1 MASQTLLDRLQ
12 VTPADQATRLRW
24 SNITEKEA
32 ALIRAAAPILSPHA
46 EEIVRKFYDYS
57 STFPQWQAKVQ
68 ESKSQ
73 RSILEGAQKAYFLR
87 ILEGRFDAD
96 YFESR
101 LRVGQVHA
109 ILNVEPRW
117 NVGNYAIYAELIS
130 PILAAKMKGR
140 QLVDTITAINKVFAL
155 DITLAVETYISEGVL
170 EKLVEIYSTLGA
182 PLRSL
187 GENSGQVDL
196 ATREIANAVQE
207 IARGATAQTQAMG
220 DMNTEMRQLAESIG
234 AVSSGAAEQSSSMQT
249 AESATL
255 RVQAALESV
264 STASAAAKEKGGGSL
279 SAAQEGMSSVQQT
292 VDAMGTIRTTVMSAA
307 EEVQELG
314 KRGTEIGDII
324 KVIDDIAGQTN
335 LLALNAAIE
344 AARAGEQGRGF
355 AVVAENVRSLA
366 ERTAVATKEIGALI
380 AAVQQGTGQA
390 VKAMENSI
398 RDVEAGSNQAQKAGE
413 ALKRI
418 LDSAAEVNEQIVNIT
433 GAAGIV
439 ESTAVELA
447 GIVNQVGSLAQKSAE
462 LAIGMKGG
470 SERAIGSVAE
480 ASSVAEES
488 AAASEQVS
496 ASVEEVSAQITE
508 IATQTQRLAQSMS
521 DLAQFI
527 TRFGVLAH
535 NSAGETFKLAA

>member
-32 ALIRAAAPILSPHA
+32 ALIRAAAPIIAPHA
-46 EEIVRKFYDYS
+46 DEIVKKFYDYS
-57 STFPQWQAKVQ
+57 SSFPQWQAKVQ

-101 LRVGQVHA
+101 LRVGATHA
-109 ILNVEPRW
+109 KLNVEPRW
-117 NVGNYAIYAELIS
+117 NVGNYAIYAELVF
-130 PILAAKMKGR
+130 PLLAAKLKGK
-140 QLVDTITAINKVFAL
+140 QLVETITAITKVFVL
-155 DITLAVETYISEGVL
+155 DITLGVETYISEGVL

-182 PLRSL
+182 PLRAL

-196 ATREIANAVQE
+196 AAREIANAVQE
-207 IARGATAQTQAMG
+207 IAKGATAQTQAMG
-220 DMNTEMRQLAESIG
+220 EMNTEMRQLAESIG

-249 AESATL
+249 AESATQ
-255 RVQAALESV
+255 RVQEALESV

-279 SAAQEGMSSVQQT
+279 AAAQEGMASVQQT

-324 KVIDDIAGQTN
+324 QVIDDIAGQTN

-462 LAIGMKGG
+462 LAIDMKGG